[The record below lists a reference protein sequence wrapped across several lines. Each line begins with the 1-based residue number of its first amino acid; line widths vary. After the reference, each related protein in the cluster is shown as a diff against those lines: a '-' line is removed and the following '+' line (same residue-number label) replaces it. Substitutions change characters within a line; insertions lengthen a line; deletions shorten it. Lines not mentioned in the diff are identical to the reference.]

1 MLAQHPPILHRLRQE
16 ILKQVGPHRR
26 PTFDDF
32 REMKFLRA
40 VINGMRFLMIP
51 SVNETTDHLLLET
64 LRLYPAV

>member
-1 MLAQHPPILHRLRQE
+1 MLAQHPPVLHRLRQE

-40 VINGMRFLMIP
+40 VINGTRFSMMTL
-51 SVNETTDHLLLET
+51 VNEMPLTI
-64 LRLYPAV
+64 YY